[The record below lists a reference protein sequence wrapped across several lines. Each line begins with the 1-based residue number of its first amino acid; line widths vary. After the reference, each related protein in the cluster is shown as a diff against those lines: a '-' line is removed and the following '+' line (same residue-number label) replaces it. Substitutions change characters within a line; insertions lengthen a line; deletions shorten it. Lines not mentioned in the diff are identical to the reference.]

1 MGYNL
6 LRLDRDQSYLMAPS
20 LREWLPEGDL
30 AWAVLD
36 AVDQLDLRECYSRY
50 RADGWGAAAYDP
62 QMMVALLLYAYCRGV
77 RSSRKIAEALERDVG
92 FRVVAANQQPDFRT
106 VCRFRAE
113 HQAALEQLFV
123 QVLRLCHEAGL
134 VRLGV
139 VALDGTKVSANASLG
154 ANRTHRFLQEEVQQ
168 MLAEAME
175 TDAAEDVEYGLERR
189 GDEPPSGLGRRHEHL
204 EREAAAEA
212 AAARE
217 HLKVREAEEEEEA
230 GIAGRPRVA
239 VADAGYWSQANAM
252 ACAGR
257 PDLPEVLVATTK
269 DWKQRKAARERG
281 CPRGRIP
288 KALSLRERMERK
300 QLTQRG
306 RRLYRLRG
314 QTVEPGIGQIEE
326 VQGFRRCQ
334 RRGRDAA
341 EGEAVLVGTCH
352 NLLKLWQSGRMA
364 PLSTLH
370 RN

>member
-36 AVDQLDLRECYSRY
+36 AVDQLDLREFYSRY

-139 VALDGTKVSANASLG
+139 VALDGTKVAANASLG

-217 HLKVREAEEEEEA
+217 HLKVREAEEEEA

-269 DWKQRKAARERG
+269 DWKQRK
-281 CPRGRIP
+281 
-288 KALSLRERMERK
+288 
-300 QLTQRG
+300 QRG
-306 RRLYRLRG
+306 NVVVL
-314 QTVEPGIGQIEE
+314 
-326 VQGFRRCQ
+326 
-334 RRGRDAA
+334 
-341 EGEAVLVGTCH
+341 EGA
-352 NLLKLWQSGRMA
+352 SPR
-364 PLSTLH
+364 P
-370 RN
+370 